1 MPHRV
6 PARENYEEGG
16 RFLIEPYYEL
26 PTKSELPIYYEIISN
41 PMDIVRIRKVRRRL
55 FYGHPSFPPPS
66 PSTPWRPAGMSLRR
80 HSPLAHCRSASPGD
94 TIFFSSN
101 E

>member
-6 PARENYEEGG
+6 PTRENYEEGG

-41 PMDIVRIRKVRRRL
+41 PMDIVRIRKVR
-55 FYGHPSFPPPS
+55 
-66 PSTPWRPAGMSLRR
+66 
-80 HSPLAHCRSASPGD
+80 
-94 TIFFSSN
+94 
-101 E
+101 